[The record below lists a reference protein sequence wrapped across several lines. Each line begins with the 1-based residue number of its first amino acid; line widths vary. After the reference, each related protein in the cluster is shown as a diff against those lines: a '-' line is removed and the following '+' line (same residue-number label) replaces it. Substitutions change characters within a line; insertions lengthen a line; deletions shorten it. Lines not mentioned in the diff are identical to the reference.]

1 MYVLTKEKLKQNRI
15 TRNKRKERKWD
26 RKEKESRERERKKM
40 ENKSLV
46 TLDTQ
51 LDILVDKRDQD
62 GPNLGHSNRYT
73 IQR

>member
-1 MYVLTKEKLKQNRI
+1 MKNR
-15 TRNKRKERKWD
+15 KY
-26 RKEKESRERERKKM
+26 
-40 ENKSLV
+40 LV
-46 TLDTQ
+46 TLDSQ